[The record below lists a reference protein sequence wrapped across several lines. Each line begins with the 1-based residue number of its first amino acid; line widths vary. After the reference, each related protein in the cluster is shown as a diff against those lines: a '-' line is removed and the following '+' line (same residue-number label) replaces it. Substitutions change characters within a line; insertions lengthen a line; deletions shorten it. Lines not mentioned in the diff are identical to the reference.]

1 MRMRCMFAKKQG
13 HILLLKTR
21 RGQARPQVIYKVLYN
36 TSNIFFFSFLLLFHI
51 FLQSLINVDLLVHN
65 RFPSMLLDV
74 YLFLSFM
81 FYFQGFLLYSSICLS
96 GHCFIGLWP
105 WKNQVQNMDLKKAGC
120 KKTRVIVIQ
129 KENRP
134 GWLFL
139 FWITMTLFFLHPA
152 LIRSIFCTWFFKIYR
167 P

>member
-1 MRMRCMFAKKQG
+1 MLWCACVACLQKTG
-13 HILLLKTR
+13 SLLLKTR

-129 KENRP
+129 KEKRQP
-134 GWLFL
+134 GFFS
-139 FWITMTLFFLHPA
+139 FWITMTLFFCTCFLKP
-152 LIRSIFCTWFFKIYR
+152 IFWTFF
-167 P
+167 

>member
-1 MRMRCMFAKKQG
+1 MLWCACVACLQKTG
-13 HILLLKTR
+13 SLLLKTR

-36 TSNIFFFSFLLLFHI
+36 TSNIFFFSFPLLFHI

-105 WKNQVQNMDLKKAGC
+105 WKNQVQNMDLKKTGC
-120 KKTRVIVIQ
+120 KKKGHCYSKR
-129 KENRP
+129 EEAA
-134 GWLFL
+134 WLLLFL
-139 FWITMTLFFLHPA
+139 NNNDPVFLHPA
-152 LIRSIFCTWFFKIYR
+152 FATHILDPAACVHQNG
-167 P
+167 